1 MNSTSVSTCA
11 RRQSRAKKKTVSIP
25 PTRKFHHSQ
34 LPAMPLLATSSVTA
48 SGVSAANVVATMPVP
63 ARNHPSRLP
72 PRKNSPVS
80 RPARR
85 VKYSAIASEAMKYAM
100 TTAQSR
106 PESVRASPGSS
117 WIAAIRSVG
126 ITGSPLPRV
135 VDVMLTA
142 EAGKRCRRPT
152 PRQRPA
158 TGAHAV
164 RRRRLAG
171 LLERAH
177 RSLSDTSC
185 TRRSFPH
192 DAPPSS
198 AASGSRGSSSSSS
211 GKSARI
217 MIITIDG
224 PAGTGKST
232 VALAVA
238 ERLGFDFLDTGAMY
252 RAVGFEALRRRAD
265 LENHRELEFVARHA
279 RIEFDW
285 SRHPPGVLLNGEP
298 VGHLLR
304 GIDATRAASY
314 VAVVPGIREMLVQQ
328 QRRIGGERVNLVT
341 EGRDQGSVVFPH
353 AEFKF

>member
-1 MNSTSVSTCA
+1 
-11 RRQSRAKKKTVSIP
+11 
-25 PTRKFHHSQ
+25 
-34 LPAMPLLATSSVTA
+34 
-48 SGVSAANVVATMPVP
+48 
-63 ARNHPSRLP
+63 
-72 PRKNSPVS
+72 
-80 RPARR
+80 
-85 VKYSAIASEAMKYAM
+85 
-100 TTAQSR
+100 
-106 PESVRASPGSS
+106 
-117 WIAAIRSVG
+117 
-126 ITGSPLPRV
+126 
-135 VDVMLTA
+135 
-142 EAGKRCRRPT
+142 
-152 PRQRPA
+152 
-158 TGAHAV
+158 
-164 RRRRLAG
+164 
-171 LLERAH
+171 
-177 RSLSDTSC
+177 
-185 TRRSFPH
+185 
-192 DAPPSS
+192 
-198 AASGSRGSSSSSS
+198 
-211 GKSARI
+211 

-353 AEFKF
+353 AEFKFYLDATPHERARRRVAQLRARGEIVDHHEILRQIESRDHRDATRSVGPLQIPRDAVVLDTTQLEQDQVVDRIVSHVRAARPVEKPQPEPKA